1 MSNEKDPYK
10 KELELQ
16 LGEAEWCVTR
26 CLAQLADLESEL
38 RTSLDNPGGEAI
50 KQANDWLSNCISL
63 YERNLSLIR
72 AMYLD
77 SGPPKVLTREWLE
90 RQPWAALNFP
100 KKVEVPINITR
111 EWLEEQHSAAENFQK
126 KTAEAERP
134 QPPAPVTQWWENL
147 VHGDE
152 NWDRA
157 LEKYQALVPH
167 LLNNGGHRDP
177 TPTEQS
183 FLDAYHKAQTTRIQ
197 RISGAN
203 RPPVL
208 ATMRQ
213 AGDPEPG
220 SENSLESRFAKLEE
234 MMAYLISEKQKG
246 ND

>member
-10 KELELQ
+10 KELEAQ
-16 LGEAEWCVTR
+16 LGEAGWFTSR
-26 CLAQLADLESEL
+26 CLYALADLEDQL
-38 RTSLDNPGGEAI
+38 QVHLIPLDHPGGEAI
-50 KQANDWLSNCISL
+50 QQANDWLSNCISL
-63 YERNLSLIR
+63 YERNLKLIR

-77 SGPPKVLTREWLE
+77 SGPPKVEA
-90 RQPWAALNFP
+90 PP
-100 KKVEVPINITR
+100 KVEVPINITR
-111 EWLEEQHSAAENFQK
+111 EGLERQPWAAGNFPK
-126 KTAEAERP
+126 KAAEAERP
-134 QPPAPVTQWWENL
+134 QPPVPVTQWWENL

-213 AGDPEPG
+213 SGDPEQG
-220 SENSLESRFAKLEE
+220 NENSLESRFAKLEE